1 MDTGPQMILPSI
13 SDLQGRI
20 SRLERRL
27 DTLQVVLHNGYTE
40 DGYVSLFNK
49 FVVKRQLRVETS
61 LPNAVPGSASGGSA
75 QNDTPR

>member
-1 MDTGPQMILPSI
+1 MDPGPQMILPSI

-27 DTLQVVLHNGYTE
+27 DSMQVVLRKGYTE
-40 DGYVSLFNK
+40 EGYVSLFNK
-49 FVVKRQLRVETS
+49 FVVKRQGRLETS

-75 QNDTPR
+75 QNDTPP